1 MIFIT
6 HRKGN
11 SMNRIKIKNRWIGE
25 GEPAYIIAEMS
36 ANHAGSIERAKEIIR
51 AAKESG
57 ADCVKIQT
65 YTPDTIT
72 MDCDNKYFH
81 IDQGTWEGENLYQLY
96 GKAYTP
102 WEWQAELKAEADK
115 VGIDFFSTPFDK
127 TAVDFLE
134 SIGVEFYKI
143 ASFELVDLPLIRY
156 TAEKGKP
163 MILSTGMATLAEI
176 EEAVETIRSTG
187 NEQFAFLRC
196 ASAYP
201 AISDEMNLRAMQDMA
216 KRFDIPVGLSDHSMG
231 GLAAAA
237 SVAMG
242 GSIIEKHFCLSR
254 DIENP
259 DSSFSMEPAEFA
271 EMVSMIRQVERARGK
286 VSYGPT
292 KQEASNICFRKSI
305 FVAKDIKAGET
316 FTEENIRVIRPGYGL
331 HSREYEF
338 ALGKKC
344 TMDVQAG
351 TPFTADMIP
360 DYMTFRPVAE
370 ADRKL
375 LFDWANDEE
384 TRKASFSGDP
394 ITWETHEKWFAE
406 SLKNPDRKMFI
417 CCHGEKEVGLL
428 RLDIET
434 GEDSKAVISY
444 QIAPGVRHRGY
455 GKQML
460 LGAEKCEVIKDAL
473 KDKNVMEWIAYVK
486 QDNLASAAIFEGL
499 GYTKK
504 QMNEQFVFTKSL

>member
-1 MIFIT
+1 
-6 HRKGN
+6 
-11 SMNRIKIKNRWIGE
+11 MNRIKIKNRWIGE

-72 MDCDNKYFH
+72 MNCDNKYFH

-143 ASFELVDLPLIRY
+143 ASFELVDLPLIKY

-216 KRFDIPVGLSDHSMG
+216 TRFDIPVGLSDHSMG

-259 DSSFSMEPAEFA
+259 DSSFSMEPSEFA
-271 EMVSMIRQVERARGK
+271 EMVSMIRQVERAKGK

-292 KQEASNICFRKSI
+292 KQESSNICFRKSI
-305 FVAKDIKAGET
+305 FVAKDIKVGEV

-351 TPFTADMIP
+351 TPFAADMIP
-360 DYMTFRPVAE
+360 DYMTFRPVVE
-370 ADRKL
+370 ADMKL

-384 TRKASFSGDP
+384 TRKASFSSDP
-394 ITWETHEKWFAE
+394 ISLETHQDWFE
-406 SLKNPDRKMFI
+406 NSLKNPDRKMYI

-428 RLDIET
+428 RFDLEK
-434 GEDSKAVISY
+434 GEAPKAVISY

-460 LGAEKCEVIKDAL
+460 KAAETSPLIAEGWKESDA
-473 KDKNVMEWIAYVK
+473 KEWVAYVK
-486 QDNLASAAIFEGL
+486 KTNVASLSIFESL
-499 GYTKK
+499 GYHKEESEEQVVFQK
-504 QMNEQFVFTKSL
+504 QIKA